1 MRATDEQVLRLQR
14 ERSRGATIER
24 AAMKAGMHR
33 NTASRYLTS
42 GELPS
47 EAPIERRWRT
57 HEDPFEA
64 DWPQMAQMLEDAP
77 ELEAKALFWHLQEL
91 HPGRYPDNQL
101 RTFQRRVKSW
111 RAKHGPD
118 KEIFFV
124 QAHVPGEAAQTDF
137 TWATEFG
144 ITIRR
149 IPYDHMLCVSVL
161 PYSLWQWATPCQ
173 SESMLALK
181 EGVQNAFFEL
191 GFVPDFHQ
199 TDHSTAATHEIGN
212 GDREFN
218 EEYLALTRH
227 LSMKPRTTQVG
238 AKEQNGSVEATNG
251 ALKRAVKQQL
261 LLRGSTDFKSRAAYR
276 EWLEKILRDRNAM
289 RGARLKTELGAMTP
303 LGVRRLPSY
312 SIVNTRVTRG
322 GTIRVK
328 SHPYSVPSRLI
339 GERVRVRVFEE
350 HLEIYLS
357 GELMARRVRV
367 RGVGA
372 HNVSWRDVI
381 GELVRKPGAFRRYQ
395 YRDAVFPSD
404 LFRRAYERLDDALP
418 TWVADMN
425 YLQVVQLARDTTQ
438 HDVERALGTLEDA
451 QELPRFEAVAA
462 LAEMERPT
470 IPEVHVDEVEFATYD
485 ELTPDAAKEITQ

>member
-1 MRATDEQVLRLQR
+1 
-14 ERSRGATIER
+14 
-24 AAMKAGMHR
+24 MKAGMHR
-33 NTASRYLTS
+33 NTGSRYLTS

-47 EAPIERRWRT
+47 AAPIERSWRT
-57 HEDPFEA
+57 REDPFDE
-64 DWPQMAQMLEDAP
+64 DWPLMAQMLKDAP
-77 ELEAKALFWHLQEL
+77 TLEAKALFWHLQGRR
-91 HPGRYPDNQL
+91 PGRYPDSQL

-149 IPYDHMLCVSVL
+149 VPYDHMLCMSML

-191 GFVPDFHQ
+191 GFVPEFHQ

-238 AKEQNGSVEATNG
+238 AKEQNGSVEAING
-251 ALKRAVKQQL
+251 AFKRAVMQQL
-261 LLRGSTDFKSRAAYR
+261 LIRGSSDFKSRAAYR
-276 EWLEKILRDRNAM
+276 EWLEKILRERNAM
-289 RGARLKTELGAMTP
+289 RGARLKTELEAMRP

-312 SIVNTRVTRG
+312 SIVDVRVTRG

-350 HLEIYLS
+350 YLEIYLS
-357 GELMARRVRV
+357 GDLMARRGRV
-367 RGVGA
+367 RGNGA
-372 HNVSWRDVI
+372 FNVSWRDVI
-381 GELVRKPGAFRRYQ
+381 GGLVRKPGAFRRYL

-404 LFRRAYERLDDALP
+404 LFRRAYERLDNALP

-425 YLQVVQLARDTTQ
+425 YLQVVKLARDTTQ
-438 HDVERALGTLEDA
+438 HDVERALGALEETD
-451 QELPRFEAVAA
+451 ELPRFEAVTA
-462 LAEMERPT
+462 LAGMARPT

-485 ELTPDAAKEITQ
+485 ELTPDAAKEAKQ